1 MTARE
6 LKALRKNAGLS
17 RENLARL
24 VPVTLNTYGRW
35 ETGKTPITARTAG
48 WIRVVLE
55 REAARRAAEAVNEAE
70 QQKEDSDV

>member
-55 REAARRAAEAVNEAE
+55 REAASRVAEAVNEAE

>member
-55 REAARRAAEAVNEAE
+55 REAARRVAEAVNEAE

>member
-70 QQKEDSDV
+70 QQKEG